1 MSPCR
6 TQQAAARI
14 SALAVGSCH
23 THPHAHPLPPPAPAT
38 RTPRPRAHASTHA
51 AAQES
56 IESAA
61 ELLYGLIHAR
71 FIITP
76 RGLSAMLDKYKNTHF
91 GRCPRAF
98 CQGQPV
104 LPVGQSDVPRMHT
117 SKVFCAKCSVR
128 APPAPPSPA
137 SPGTGTSSLQ
147 NLPRPPPP
155 PINCRVPAPSASR
168 TSTTRARNA
177 KPTWMA
183 PTSAPPSA
191 TSSCRPTGTS
201 CPRRPRRPTS
211 RGYLGSRSIAPP
223 GRALRPRPAD
233 PPSPATVPPQLPR
246 RPGVVPRLLPLL
258 GQRSRCWRRATRDAS
273 WV

>member
-1 MSPCR
+1 M
-6 TQQAAARI
+6 
-14 SALAVGSCH
+14 
-23 THPHAHPLPPPAPAT
+23 PHAASCSMHLGAGCGQLPHTPACAPAPAT
-38 RTPRPRAHASTHA
+38 RTPRPRAHASTHT

-147 NLPRPPPP
+147 NLPRPPQLPCACPP
-155 PINCRVPAPSASR
+155 PRAGHLLPALATPSQRGWRLLRHHLLPPLPADLLGPR
-168 TSTTRARNA
+168 
-177 KPTWMA
+177 A
-183 PTSAPPSA
+183 PTAHHDLRPEDIWVQDPSHRQGAP
-191 TSSCRPTGTS
+191 CGRGRPT
-201 CPRRPRRPTS
+201 RRHQQQCRRSS
-211 RGYLGSRSIAPP
+211 RGA
-223 GRALRPRPAD
+223 RASYHGYCPCSDSEVGVGDA
-233 PPSPATVPPQLPR
+233 R
-246 RPGVVPRLLPLL
+246 RVHRG
-258 GQRSRCWRRATRDAS
+258 
-273 WV
+273 